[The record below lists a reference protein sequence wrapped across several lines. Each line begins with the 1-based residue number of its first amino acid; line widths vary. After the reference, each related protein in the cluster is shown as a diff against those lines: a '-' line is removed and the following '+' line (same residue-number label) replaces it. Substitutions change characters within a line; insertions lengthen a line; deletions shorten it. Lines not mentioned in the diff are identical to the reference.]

1 MEIPATIL
9 LAYGFEKNSTTIKPF
24 GTGLINHTWLV
35 VNAEKKYILQKIN
48 TSVFKNPEAIAA
60 NISSIADYLQKHQ
73 PDYVF
78 VSPIPTIDGK
88 QMAFSDE
95 PDGGYYRVFPFV
107 PDSHSKDVALTADSA
122 YEAALQFGR
131 FTRLLSGFNTDS
143 LQITLPHFHDL
154 GFRYQQFLTSL
165 QNGNPE
171 RMNNAS
177 ELIQYLQ
184 QQSTIVTTFI
194 AIQNNPAFKK
204 RVTHHD
210 TKISNVLFNSKD
222 KAVCVIDLDT
232 LMPGY
237 FISDVGDMMRT
248 YLPTVNEEEADY
260 SKIAIRTDMYRAI
273 EKGYLEEMGEEL
285 SPEEKH
291 AFFYAATFMIYMQ
304 AIRFLAD
311 YCNNDVYYG
320 EHYPGQNLVRA
331 GNQIVLL
338 QKLLA
343 KRAELVTSA

>member
-1 MEIPATIL
+1 MEIPVTIL
-9 LAYGFEKNSTTIKPF
+9 QAYGFEKDTTIIKPF
-24 GTGLINHTWLV
+24 GTGLINHTWELV
-35 VNAEKKYILQKIN
+35 NGGRKYILQKIN

-60 NISSIADYLQKHQ
+60 NISSIADYIQEYQ
-73 PDYVF
+73 PDYIF

-88 QMAFSDE
+88 QMVFSNE
-95 PDGGYYRVFPFV
+95 PGGGYYRVFPFV

-131 FTRLLSGFNTDS
+131 FTRLLSGFNADS

-154 GFRYQQFLTSL
+154 DFRYRQFLESL
-165 QNGNPE
+165 QNGSAE
-171 RMNNAS
+171 RINSAK

-184 QQSTIVTTFI
+184 QQSTIVAAFI
-194 AIQNNPAFKK
+194 DIQNNPAFKK

-222 KAVCVIDLDT
+222 KAICVIDLDT
-232 LMPGY
+232 VMPGY

-248 YLPTVNEEEADY
+248 YLPTVNEEEADF

-285 SPEEKH
+285 SAEEKQS
-291 AFFYAATFMIYMQ
+291 FFYAASFMIYMQ

-311 YCNNDVYYG
+311 YCNNDRYYG
-320 EHYPGQNLVRA
+320 ANYPAHNLVRA
-331 GNQIVLL
+331 GNQVVLL
-338 QKLLA
+338 KRLLE
-343 KRAELVTSA
+343 KESLLSPK